1 MKETNDAEDAAPE
14 QAASAGDAASGAP
27 NLDTILAIPVTVQV
41 VLGTTTMPVAR
52 LMKLGRGA
60 IISLDQKVGDPVNVL
75 VNGRVVA
82 RGEVVV
88 VDESSSRFGVSLTEI
103 VNLPRDARTA

>member
-88 VDESSSRFGVSLTEI
+88 VDETSSRFGVSLTEI